1 PTLGAIALKKGS
13 ALLLI
18 AAAVLAGLLVT
29 ETGAS
34 PNSVTCEG
42 YPQARVFVEAQ
53 TWWRTT
59 PGMSGTDFWHVH
71 AGACIPERE
80 TLSANTELGVP
91 VMLHDNP
98 GQLDMSELVYHGAH
112 YDTDL
117 ELRQTPPVPGPNPGP
132 SRYCEAGYMR
142 AALPKAPL
150 SGIWSPGIRMVNHGD
165 IGDLPVTAHTV
176 RLDPNFHAD
185 PMDEGTV
192 LVDGPGEFP
201 EQNVPIDTTLL
212 PDGQ

>member
-1 PTLGAIALKKGS
+1 MRYTPHAFPTLGAIALKKGS

-59 PGMSGTDFWHVH
+59 PGMSGTDFGHVH

-80 TLSANTELGVP
+80 TLSANTELDVRI
-91 VMLHDNP
+91 MLHDNP
-98 GQLDMSELVYHGAH
+98 GQLEMFELVYHGAD
-112 YDTDL
+112 YETDV
-117 ELRQTPPVPGPNPGP
+117 EFRQTPPFTCPNPGT
-132 SRYCEAGYMR
+132 CER
-142 AALPKAPL
+142 WL
-150 SGIWSPGIRMVNHGD
+150 
-165 IGDLPVTAHTV
+165 
-176 RLDPNFHAD
+176 
-185 PMDEGTV
+185 
-192 LVDGPGEFP
+192 
-201 EQNVPIDTTLL
+201 QVPIDLSLFNHAGLQELRFRAFVDTPNGNVMIASL
-212 PDGQ
+212 DWQVYIE